1 MSYLHDYYLTNY
13 TKCSKCESFLC
24 SWEDLAVTSHSITGV
39 VIPFHVFGGYCIL
52 SKTPVY
58 MTHYRWPLFNM
69 HFWSCFVDILISAL
83 ITPYLIFPAVAG
95 FPVGLLQFLEIPV
108 TVQIWFGIMGIY
120 VMVMSMTIL
129 LENRHNS
136 IPSNRFRI
144 TGKLFKFIYYSA
156 RVLIAV
162 SFSMLIFQFVPE
174 DQSSALFQILKSIPC
189 PTEEF
194 FTASGMFV
202 LVIDETYINLLA
214 IACVLGVS
222 FEILQMI
229 FFIICCLH
237 YLYFAINGFT
247 SKKTRKLQIAFF
259 GSIMLQVSIPIL
271 FLLPSFV
278 FLVFSVVSGYY
289 NQALTNFSVVYASI
303 HGLLSTLVVLTI
315 HKPYRKFIRSLLGM
329 SNAVDLQNKSMFN
342 TRKASVFPTH
352 VTA

>member
-1 MSYLHDYYLTNY
+1 M
-13 TKCSKCESFLC
+13 K
-24 SWEDLAVTSHSITGV
+24 
-39 VIPFHVFGGYCIL
+39 
-52 SKTPVY
+52 
-58 MTHYRWPLFNM
+58 
-69 HFWSCFVDILISAL
+69 DILRVYRHEVDRLRSTSLPIFKASVCAL
-83 ITPYLIFPAVAG
+83 MFWLIVRDKVDNSLNFKVS
-95 FPVGLLQFLEIPV
+95 FS
-108 TVQIWFGIMGIY
+108 

-289 NQALTNFSVVYASI
+289 NQGLFSELALLKPKILFSALTNFSVVYASI